1 MQAVER
7 VLDEVDRACALPP
20 RDGDGIAALESTLQ
34 AVAAAPAAGRE
45 VATPRKVATPR
56 EVATPVSC
64 MGRAALRAAL
74 MESLGGPAADAR
86 RMEDTESEEDE
97 AFACAPLAAALLGS
111 DLPSCDR
118 APPGR
123 GGGGGCALGGCPHP
137 SAHPRR
143 I

>member
-86 RMEDTESEEDE
+86 RMVLEGFEELGFPLDE
-97 AFACAPLAAALLGS
+97 ADTGLLVEVS
-111 DLPSCDR
+111 KY
-118 APPGR
+118 
-123 GGGGGCALGGCPHP
+123 
-137 SAHPRR
+137 AHRQM
-143 I
+143 